1 MELGNLWIEQIKG
14 RFAPTSS
21 RSLGMAL
28 ECALLAGVILSMA
41 VVCLQFIARCSLGSC
56 ISFW

>member
-14 RFAPTSS
+14 RFAP
-21 RSLGMAL
+21 RSNRNLGTAL
-28 ECALLAGVILSMA
+28 ECALLTGVILSMA
-41 VVCLQFIARCSLGSC
+41 VVCLQFVARCNLGSC